1 MILRTI
7 GKTKSNVGKA
17 IIQEIAHADI
27 HTYRENSSNP
37 KLRNVLIIETTK
49 VIMIDKRKG
58 KTIEV

>member
-17 IIQEIAHADI
+17 IIQEIAYADI

-49 VIMIDKRKG
+49 VIMIDKRNG